1 MTYTA
6 VYLVGHVF
14 SRPCL
19 AVQIKCRQ
27 WLFKITACCG
37 IMSIP
42 WRTMYLALV
51 SFSTSSAKNYVKY
64 QYFDDLINI
73 HFIKYSLILSLI
85 QMRFCIYEK
94 IFHHF
99 GVYNFLFPYKLNFI
113 SLFLPV
119 YINIMGLRG
128 CLHETGSE
136 IYPKWNF
143 NPH

>member
-1 MTYTA
+1 
-6 VYLVGHVF
+6 
-14 SRPCL
+14 
-19 AVQIKCRQ
+19 
-27 WLFKITACCG
+27 
-37 IMSIP
+37 
-42 WRTMYLALV
+42 MYLALV

-136 IYPKWNF
+136 IYPK
-143 NPH
+143 